1 VDEYYA
7 PVPEWVLDAPISDC
21 ALRLYA
27 VLLRYGHTSGA
38 RIPSRATLA
47 HRLHK
52 TSVDTV
58 DRALR
63 ELVTLGAVHIEHRR
77 HDGSNQ
83 TNRYHLLTHRP
94 DPGGT
99 DPDRTDRHRADPD
112 RTDAATPTASPPAR
126 PSAPRT
132 HPLPPEQRCVPA
144 LTAGPADTLSASHP
158 GGRPDGRTRAAP
170 TPSSAAPVAAP
181 VRPDPEH
188 FTQTTP
194 PPNPPTPA
202 RPDRGPGDGGPGQ
215 PDERLAPLEADRAT
229 ALATRL
235 GLGGLAE
242 LHQLAADCR
251 QDRTALGQPNGRWS
265 LRGTLAALHLALERQ
280 HPPTLA
286 PEALRAI
293 ARDPTTKSPMRLA
306 AAGPWWDQPLCP
318 PPRRTSTENAELAE
332 HERYLADRAHLQAHA
347 RTQLTTEQQPLN
359 RLTVARRA
367 RQLATRVH
375 PATETGGSQHR
386 RAS

>member
-1 VDEYYA
+1 MRKSTATSSPLPGPAEPSDERPPLTVDEYYA

-63 ELVTLGAVHIEHRR
+63 ELVTLGAVHVEHRR

-99 DPDRTDRHRADPD
+99 DPHRS
-112 RTDAATPTASPPAR
+112 DAATPTASPPAR
-126 PSAPRT
+126 PAAPAAQA
-132 HPLPPEQRCVPA
+132 LPPEPRCLPA
-144 LTAGPADTLSASHP
+144 PTAASADVHP
-158 GGRPDGRTRAAP
+158 DVRPDGRTRAAP
-170 TPSSAAPVAAP
+170 TPSGAAPVAAP
-181 VRPDPEH
+181 VRPNPEP

-235 GLGGLAE
+235 GLTGLAE

-251 QDRTALGQPNGRWS
+251 RHRTALGQPNGRWS

-332 HERYLADRAHLQAHA
+332 HERYLADRDDRTPPSPRENPAHH
-347 RTQLTTEQQPLN
+347 RTATPQP
-359 RLTVARRA
+359 
-367 RQLATRVH
+367 
-375 PATETGGSQHR
+375 PHR
-386 RAS
+386 RPPRPPPRHHQ